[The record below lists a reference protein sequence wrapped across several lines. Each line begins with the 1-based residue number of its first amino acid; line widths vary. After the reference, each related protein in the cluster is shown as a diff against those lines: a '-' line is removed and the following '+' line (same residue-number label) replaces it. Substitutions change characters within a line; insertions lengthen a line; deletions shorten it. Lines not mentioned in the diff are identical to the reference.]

1 MVEQSGERVTKER
14 VKGVK
19 TKLFGV
25 ILIFLGGLDA
35 MLSWRGNFEV
45 SQFYW
50 ALLGAGAFLVFLGSA
65 RQQSA
70 RRNTTAPIV
79 GGLSDDH

>member
-1 MVEQSGERVTKER
+1 MAEQTGTKVR
-14 VKGVK
+14 GVK

-25 ILIFLGGLDA
+25 VLIFLGGLDA

-50 ALLGAGAFLVFLGSA
+50 ALLGAGAFLVFLGSV
-65 RQQSA
+65 RQQAA
-70 RRNTTAPIV
+70 RRKDSPDDA
-79 GGLSDDH
+79 GGLTHEH

>member
-1 MVEQSGERVTKER
+1 MVEQAGEKIR
-14 VKGVK
+14 GVK

-25 ILIFLGGLDA
+25 VLIFLGGLDA
-35 MLSWRGNFEV
+35 MLSWRGSFEV

-50 ALLGAGAFLVFLGSA
+50 ALLSVGAFLVFLGSA

-70 RRNTTAPIV
+70 RRGRSPDT
-79 GGLSDDH
+79 GEGLTHER